1 MTTLKPRRVQSHT
14 IDGATTEL
22 DLAASSNYLEWPSD
36 IVQRPTQKS
45 VRQRADKIFQ
55 KYLRYRT
62 PESWAPGDYIKLA
75 KLSAETAYH
84 ERETFLISERRGGD
98 MRWAKQLQSHIGQL
112 SRQLGLNTSPIDP
125 RLHGAAAEARRRAD
139 EILER
144 ADDGDG
150 LLAMP
155 GSPARPN

>member
-1 MTTLKPRRVQSHT
+1 MTTLKPRRTQSHT
-14 IDGATTEL
+14 IEGAASEL
-22 DLAASSNYLEWPSD
+22 NLAASSNYLEWPSD

-62 PESWAPGDYIKLA
+62 PEAWAPGDYIKLA
-75 KLSAETAYH
+75 ALARDSAYH
-84 ERETFLISERRGGD
+84 ERETHLISERRGGSAP
-98 MRWAKQLQSHIGQL
+98 WAKQLQSHIGQL

-139 EILER
+139 EILTG
-144 ADDGDG
+144 ADDEDG

-155 GSPARPN
+155 GTPRPN